1 MKRLLF
7 ILLCLL
13 FVPSWLW
20 AGNSRLAQLEAAYL
34 LNFIKYTTWEK
45 QEENQVLQVY
55 VFAPEVYKVLN
66 RVRQNKNSKPMVLHE
81 IRKDKISFAAADVIF
96 ISKEMDKY
104 VSDKVWNEIKSS
116 TLVIADYPKVIKSG
130 GFVELYVVDDKLRFH
145 INIVNLIGTRIN
157 SNLLHMAT
165 QVVQRNI
172 NSVENNE

>member
-13 FVPSWLW
+13 FVSSWLW

-34 LNFIKYTTWEK
+34 LNFIKYTTWE
-45 QEENQVLQVY
+45 EENRALQVY

-66 RVRQNKNSKPMVLHE
+66 RVDQSKNSKSIVLHE
-81 IRKDKISFAAADVIF
+81 VSKDKISFAAADVIF

-104 VSDKVWNEIKSS
+104 VSDKIWNEIKSS